1 MAVLNPCKRPLKL
14 HLHLAKSTSLYLRK
28 MATVPSPSVLTR
40 PLVFRN
46 HPEVKIPRV
55 VYGTAWKKD
64 RTAMLVYQALK
75 AGFQAIDTAAQPRH
89 YNEAQ
94 VGEGIRRAITEG
106 VVRREELYVCSDISR
121 FNVRML
127 IFM

>member
-1 MAVLNPCKRPLKL
+1 
-14 HLHLAKSTSLYLRK
+14 
-28 MATVPSPSVLTR
+28 
-40 PLVFRN
+40 
-46 HPEVKIPRV
+46 
-55 VYGTAWKKD
+55 
-64 RTAMLVYQALK
+64 MLVYQALK